1 MIFVNKLLYVAL
13 LEQCALRPDGSLKDA
28 SEITWVHDPDD
39 EKPVASGP
47 LGRQLPGKYF
57 TCFI

>member
-1 MIFVNKLLYVAL
+1 LIFVNKLLYVAL

-47 LGRQLPGKYF
+47 QLPGKYF

>member
-47 LGRQLPGKYF
+47 QLPGKYF